1 MMNAECRKIEELL
14 GGYAD
19 GELAPREQARVESH
33 LSGCHRCKDA
43 LAAIERADHAVLA
56 LEGSPPSPAD
66 LERLAARVRNVVER
80 DKPRPARRSWRELL
94 SWPRFVPVA
103 AAAAILLVV
112 LQVTDRLL
120 PEAERKLAQ
129 QVKVGQVEEHL
140 GGNGDEHLLSGGARP
155 QQPDGTERPA
165 VAGKSDPAQGPRDGT
180 ASFEPDKGSEAILHP
195 NQDGSAAAW
204 VSPQLEPGTRSTTRG
219 ERSMLQSDG
228 PAPSSWGAFKAE
240 TPAPSPQ
247 RSFARLPEKSS
258 VEAAAELAEAEK
270 KRGEGSTAARELAVR
285 YGMHA
290 ALESDSTLAATWQL
304 RAIALI
310 AEAHAASG
318 SPDDCQF
325 VAAAI
330 ERFIA
335 HHPADARIDS
345 LRTLRAALPCVP

>member
-1 MMNAECRKIEELL
+1 MNVECRKIEELL

-19 GELAPREQARVESH
+19 GELSPREQARVESH
-33 LSGCHRCKDA
+33 LSGCKRCEDA
-43 LAAIERADHAVLA
+43 LAAIERVDHAVLA

-66 LERLAARVRNVVER
+66 LERLAARVRNVVDAKR
-80 DKPRPARRSWRELL
+80 RPARRSWREFL
-94 SWPRFVPVA
+94 SWPQLAPVA
-103 AAAAILLVV
+103 AAAAILFVV
-112 LQVTDRLL
+112 LQVSDRMH

-129 QVKVGQVEEHL
+129 EAKVGRVEDQPAA
-140 GGNGDEHLLSGGARP
+140 NGDDRLLSRGAHP
-155 QQPDGTERPA
+155 KKPDGTEWA
-165 VAGKSDPAQGPRDGT
+165 AEEKSHPAQGPRDET
-180 ASFEPDKGSEAILHP
+180 ASFVPDKGSEAILHP
-195 NQDGSAAAW
+195 NKDGGTAAKA
-204 VSPQLEPGTRSTTRG
+204 SPQLEAGTRS
-219 ERSMLQSDG
+219 MAMDG
-228 PAPSSWGAFKAE
+228 PSTIQSHGPALSSWGGLEAG

-247 RSFARLPEKSS
+247 RNLVKLPEKSS
-258 VEAAAELAEAEK
+258 AEAAAELAEAEK
-270 KRGEGSTAARELAVR
+270 KRGEGPNAARELAVR

-290 ALESDSTLAATWQL
+290 ALESDSTLAAAWQL

-335 HHPADARIDS
+335 NHPADARIDS